1 MMKIEEECNMINY
14 TFRPKGVCSQ
24 QMNIT
29 VEDNRI
35 QNLEVLGGCDG
46 NLKGISSLIIGMPVD
61 EVIARLDGIRCGY
74 KSTSC
79 PDQLAKALKQMKAEM
94 AEP

>member
-1 MMKIEEECNMINY
+1 MINY

-46 NLKGISSLIIGMPVD
+46 NLKGISSLIIGMQVD

>member
-1 MMKIEEECNMINY
+1 MINY

-46 NLKGISSLIIGMPVD
+46 NLKGIASLIIGMPVD

>member
-1 MMKIEEECNMINY
+1 MINY

-61 EVIARLDGIRCGY
+61 RDSLRL
-74 KSTSC
+74 
-79 PDQLAKALKQMKAEM
+79 
-94 AEP
+94 

>member
-1 MMKIEEECNMINY
+1 MTTY
-14 TFRPKGVCSQ
+14 TYRPKGVCSQ

-29 VEDNRI
+29 VEDGKIRD
-35 QNLEVLGGCDG
+35 LEVIGGCDG
-46 NLKGISSLIIGMPVD
+46 NLKGIAKLVAGMPVD
-61 EVIARLDGIRCGY
+61 KVISLLEGIRCGY

-94 AEP
+94 TT

>member
-1 MMKIEEECNMINY
+1 MINY

-24 QMNIT
+24 QINIT
-29 VEDNRI
+29 IEDDPI
-35 QNLEVLGGCDG
+35 QNLEVLVGCDG
-46 NLKGISSLIIGMPVD
+46 NLKGISRLIIGMPVD
-61 EVIARLDGIRCGY
+61 DVISRLEGIRCGY

-79 PDQLAKALKQMKAEM
+79 PDPLATALKQMKAEM

>member
-1 MMKIEEECNMINY
+1 MINY

-46 NLKGISSLIIGMPVD
+46 NLKGISSLIIGMPDD